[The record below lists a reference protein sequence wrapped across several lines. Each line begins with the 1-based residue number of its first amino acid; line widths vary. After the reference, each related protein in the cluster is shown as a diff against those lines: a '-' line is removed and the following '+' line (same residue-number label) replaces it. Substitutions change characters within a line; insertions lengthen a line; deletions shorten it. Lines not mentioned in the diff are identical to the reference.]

1 MPSEYDGVSPRMNL
15 GEKSP
20 YLRRNMS
27 QVTFGV
33 GTLPWHDVECP
44 KCEGQGQIIILHSIS
59 HEMAIDA
66 GEPEM
71 EGQPTA
77 ETLRC
82 DLCDSSGQTKAH
94 EAKAWMKS
102 QQDIS

>member
-1 MPSEYDGVSPRMNL
+1 MPSEYDGVSPRVNL

-20 YLRRNMS
+20 YKRENIS
-27 QVTFGV
+27 QVVFGV
-33 GTLPWHDVECP
+33 GTLPWHMVECP
-44 KCEGQGQIIILHSIS
+44 KCEGRGEIIILRSIS

-71 EGQPTA
+71 EGQPIGEA
-77 ETLRC
+77 LQC
-82 DLCDSSGQTKAH
+82 DLCDGEGEVRAFR
-94 EAKAWMKS
+94 AKKWMKS